1 MKSVFHDCKVTVL
14 TATVADNETITFRG
28 VDMAADGGYEG
39 VAFVFGVV
47 DGSVVTTFVPK
58 AQQDSSSTFGTDVQD
73 IAGTANTFGSITGVK
88 TICIDILK
96 PTDRYVRPILAVPN
110 TAATC
115 VVCCTAIQ
123 YKAREAPATQDAT
136 TTGSWTGEYF
146 AEPAEGTA

>member
-14 TATVADNETITFRG
+14 HARVADDAIVTFRG

-47 DGSVVTTFVPK
+47 DGSVVADFVAK
-58 AQQDSSSTFGTDVQD
+58 VQQDTAVGFGTAADL
-73 IAGTANTFGSITGVK
+73 AGSAVTCDSITGIK
-88 TICIDILK
+88 TIVTDIYRPLE
-96 PTDRYVRPILAVPN
+96 RYVRPILTVPN

-123 YKAREAPATQDAT
+123 YRGRTAPASADST
-136 TTGSWTGEYF
+136 TTGSWTGEF
-146 AEPAEGTA
+146 HSGPAEGTA